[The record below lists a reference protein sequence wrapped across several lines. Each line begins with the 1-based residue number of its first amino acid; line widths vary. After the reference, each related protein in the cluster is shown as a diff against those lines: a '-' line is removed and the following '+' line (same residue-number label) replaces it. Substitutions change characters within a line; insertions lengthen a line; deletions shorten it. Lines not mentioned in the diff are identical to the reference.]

1 MNDNP
6 DKKLVKAAI
15 VKARRD
21 SMRASATGDS
31 GSKDFN
37 DRKAK
42 ILAQTIKEGKKYDKK
57 RIEKEKEKKHKEGNA
72 KAAAVRK
79 LYTKLGYKGNPGDFD
94 LDESFS
100 EKKEKL
106 KRALKAGVK
115 DKWKAKLA
123 LMATPGPFG
132 EIAALG
138 MTARAAYKAYKAQ
151 TD

>member
-42 ILAQTIKEGKKYDKK
+42 ILAQTIKENMLQEKNWEKWWLKKALKK
-57 RIEKEKEKKHKEGNA
+57 ATKNSLAHA
-72 KAAAVRK
+72 KAR
-79 LYTKLGYKGNPGDFD
+79 
-94 LDESFS
+94 E
-100 EKKEKL
+100 
-106 KRALKAGVK
+106 
-115 DKWKAKLA
+115 
-123 LMATPGPFG
+123 
-132 EIAALG
+132 
-138 MTARAAYKAYKAQ
+138 
-151 TD
+151 